1 MQMNALVAAVPMLL
15 LIPTVPFA
23 GAAQQARAAAPHV
36 AHLTSGFPG
45 APAGRGL
52 VVTVAEEA
60 NTAMMHANF
69 AAGDPA
75 NLDAM
80 KTHVGH
86 VLYVLDPRQGGQ
98 GAGLGFGVKPAAEAI
113 VRHIELAMNEPDAS
127 EATLTY
133 GPELAAA
140 ARGVAGQADRL
151 TQIGR
156 RVLAAS
162 TAAEATPLVEEI
174 RALALQLDTG
184 EGRDLAAGQGGISH
198 IEAQAYEILI
208 GEGLLRVLR

>member
-60 NTAMMHANF
+60 NIAMMHANF
-69 AAGDPA
+69 AAGDPG

-86 VLYVLDPRQGGQ
+86 VLYVLDPRQGAQ

-133 GPELAAA
+133 GPDLAAA
-140 ARGVAGQADRL
+140 ARGVAGRADRL

-198 IEAQAYEILI
+198 IEAQAHEILI